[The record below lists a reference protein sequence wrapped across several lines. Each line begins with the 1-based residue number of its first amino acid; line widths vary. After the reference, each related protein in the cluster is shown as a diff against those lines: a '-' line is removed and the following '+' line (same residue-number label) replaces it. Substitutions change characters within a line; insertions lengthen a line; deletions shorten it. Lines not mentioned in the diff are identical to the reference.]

1 MKTINNIHLGIKN
14 ESKFKK
20 AYLALFKYV
29 VINRWQGA
37 CHASSA
43 ILFVVCKL
51 LGIDAK
57 LCVGEAGL
65 YGGAFDHSWVE
76 INNKVFDV
84 AIVMPLNIDFA
95 RGPIFDGFDLTNQ
108 IDSDVS
114 YGVYFSGL
122 CDETKTIANNNLYTY
137 FKSSP
142 DNRLFVVL
150 KNVCNEA
157 KISFQIDLLENK
169 LKKWGWEVVPIS
181 FESR

>member
-1 MKTINNIHLGIKN
+1 MRTINNIHLGIKN

-76 INNKVFDV
+76 INNKVFDI
-84 AIVMPLNIDFA
+84 AIAMPLNSDFT
-95 RGPIFDGFDLTNQ
+95 RGPVFDGFDLTNQ
-108 IDSDVS
+108 IESDVL

-122 CDETKTIANNNLYTY
+122 SDETKTIVSNNLYTY

-142 DNRLFVVL
+142 NNFLYNVL
-150 KNVCNEA
+150 EHICKEA
-157 KISFQIDLLENK
+157 NISINIDSLKEK
-169 LKKWGWEVVPIS
+169 LKKWTWEIVTINDI
-181 FESR
+181 